1 MSSRLALPCEALRDG
16 GKLASLGT
24 CLFLSTVPIPYPCTY
39 SCAIL
44 AQTGAAQR
52 LENSIL
58 PSVSV
63 GTPLQVAGR
72 YLQKRTVR
80 KTLRSPVGPA
90 LSSMSGLC
98 TRPSI
103 PMMKLTFTFVPSLAA
118 GRRGLGVARASGGC
132 VSSHRE
138 RASACCTSLN
148 CELRPGGVP
157 IFFSFSA

>member
-1 MSSRLALPCEALRDG
+1 MFR
-16 GKLASLGT
+16 ASHLGRPLLHVFQVSTTVRSHPRRRKT
-24 CLFLSTVPIPYPCTY
+24 CLVRNLFVLIHCTH
-39 SCAIL
+39 SL
-44 AQTGAAQR
+44 RHFSPNRAAQR

-80 KTLRSPVGPA
+80 NTLRSPVGPA

-103 PMMKLTFTFVPSLAA
+103 PMMKLTFTFVPSFAA
-118 GRRGLGVARASGGC
+118 GSMGLGVARASGGC

-138 RASACCTSLN
+138 RASACSTSSN
-148 CELRPGGVP
+148 
-157 IFFSFSA
+157 